1 MDCPCCQRIMAE
13 AQFFDLEKI
22 EGLMWMRGWKCLD
35 CGHSVD
41 PLIEA
46 NRRTV
51 LKTED
56 DRVCAH

>member
-22 EGLMWMRGWKCLD
+22 EGL
-35 CGHSVD
+35 
-41 PLIEA
+41 IEA